1 MHRFGVRLNSRLIA
15 LFAVIFALASMPGE
29 AGELPATGKN
39 AIGIIAVAELPAEA
53 RDTLRAIKQGGPF
66 AYDRDGVVFKNY
78 ERILPNQP
86 RGCTS
91 DTLLTKSAACGR
103 RCEAGAPAPK
113 GSAPPCRAR
122 YREYT
127 VKTPGVRHRGA
138 RRIVCGLPVECYY
151 SADHYQSFKRI
162 RE

>member
-1 MHRFGVRLNSRLIA
+1 
-15 LFAVIFALASMPGE
+15 MPGE

-78 ERILPNQP
+78 ERILPKQP
-86 RGCTS
+86 RGY
-91 DTLLTKSAACGR
+91 
-103 RCEAGAPAPK
+103 
-113 GSAPPCRAR
+113 

-127 VKTPGVRHRGA
+127 VKSPGVRHRGA

>member
-1 MHRFGVRLNSRLIA
+1 MGRSLRFFWILAAA
-15 LFAVIFALASMPGE
+15 LLW
-29 AGELPATGKN
+29 LPSGQAEPVMQ
-39 AIGIIAVAELPAEA
+39 ADFPVIAVAELPAEA
-53 RDTLRAIKQGGPF
+53 RDTLRIIQQGGPF
-66 AYDRDGVVFKNY
+66 PYERDGAVFRNY
-78 ERILPNQP
+78 ERILPQQP

-103 RCEAGAPAPK
+103 KCEAGAPAPK

-138 RRIVCGLPVECYY
+138 RRIVCGEPVECYY
-151 SADHYQSFKRI
+151 SADHYRTFKRI